1 MAGMLPICYRTAL
14 VDPFCSIFIGAGQK
28 GERKLYRVIA
38 ALACPNRLETKNKA
52 LRRKLETERDPRRR
66 AIISGMCNLYSVTKG
81 QAAIRELAR
90 AMRDLTGNLPPI
102 PGVFPDYSAPIVRT
116 APDGVRE
123 LAMARWGMPSPAFAL
138 KGKKTDPG
146 VTNVRNTKSA
156 HWRRWLGPENRC
168 VVPFTSF
175 SEPEPQPD
183 GKRPP
188 AWFALGED
196 RPLAF
201 FAGIWVGGWKSVRK
215 VKEGEVEAD
224 LFAFLTTEPNAEV
237 GAIHPK
243 AMPVVLTEPE
253 EIETWMTAPAADAL
267 ALQRPL
273 PDGAL
278 RIVARGRKMDGDA

>member
-1 MAGMLPICYRTAL
+1 MQNPARWKEMSAVGRSYLLFPARILSSA
-14 VDPFCSIFIGAGQK
+14 Q
-28 GERKLYRVIA
+28 
-38 ALACPNRLETKNKA
+38 
-52 LRRKLETERDPRRR
+52 R
-66 AIISGMCNLYSVTKG
+66 AILSPMCNLYSITKG

-90 AMRDLTGNLPPI
+90 AIRDRTGNLRPL
-102 PGVFPDYSAPIVRT
+102 PGVFPDYAAPIVRT

-156 HWRRWLGPENRC
+156 HWRRWLGPDNRC
-168 VVPFTSF
+168 LVPFTSF
-175 SEPEPQPD
+175 SEPEPQSD

-201 FAGIWVGGWKSVRK
+201 FAGIWVGGWKSIRK

-237 GAIHPK
+237 GSLHPK

>member
-1 MAGMLPICYRTAL
+1 MAAPIRKRSHHAR
-14 VDPFCSIFIGAGQK
+14 K
-28 GERKLYRVIA
+28 GGHCGSRQ
-38 ALACPNRLETKNKA
+38 
-52 LRRKLETERDPRRR
+52 TERDRRPTVYIPRHVQSLQRDQGPGRHPR
-66 AIISGMCNLYSVTKG
+66 AGARHAG
-81 QAAIRELAR
+81 PDGEFAAL
-90 AMRDLTGNLPPI
+90 
-102 PGVFPDYSAPIVRT
+102 PGVFPDYAAPIVRT

-188 AWFALGED
+188 AWFALDED

-237 GAIHPK
+237 GALHPK
-243 AMPVVLTEPE
+243 AMPVILTEPE
-253 EIETWMTAPAADAL
+253 EIETWMTAPATDAL